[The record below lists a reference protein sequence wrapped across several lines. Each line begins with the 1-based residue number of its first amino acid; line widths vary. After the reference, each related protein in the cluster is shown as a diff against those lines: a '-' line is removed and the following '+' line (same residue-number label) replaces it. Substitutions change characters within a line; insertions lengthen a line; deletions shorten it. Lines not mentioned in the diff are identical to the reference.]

1 MKNSVENL
9 GIHVAVVDDDAA
21 VRTSLKLLIEYQSIA
36 VRTYENCQLFL
47 AEKDFLDCC
56 CLVLDVRLPGISGLQ
71 LQQKLAE
78 RDYVPPIIFI
88 SGHADVPMAV
98 QAMRAGAID
107 FLQKPFPEQIL
118 IDRINQ
124 SVEMF
129 SETIR
134 KRIQN
139 ATVEARFSLLSGREN
154 EILQRI
160 CGGTTNKK
168 IAIDL
173 GISIKTVEQHRAK
186 VMEKLRVKSLAELIQ
201 LVEQQQKITG

>member
-1 MKNSVENL
+1 MKNSVEKL

-201 LVEQQQKITG
+201 LVEQQHKIT